1 MVREICRVAA
11 PAGSAL
17 TVTASSLLNLMER
30 MYQEQIVFQ
39 ETGGTHGVA
48 LATPEGA
55 WFLLAEDVGRHNA
68 MDKVIGRAR
77 FQGRDLSRMVVLLS
91 GRISLPGGDSQAE
104 GGKGMARIL
113 LIMSMIGSLFMAANV
128 AAETRIKCA
137 STTSTQNSGLFDYL
151 LPIFEKKTGIK
162 VDVVAVGTGAAIE
175 IGKRG
180 DADVVMVH
188 AKQQELKAVEAGAFV
203 NRHDLMYNDF
213 VIIGPANDPLKI
225 KGMKTAADAFKKISG
240 QKAEFV
246 SRGDKSGT
254 NTKELALWKTAGID
268 PKGQK
273 WYLEVGQGMEK
284 TQRIANEKRAFT
296 LTDRG
301 TWLATKD
308 KLEMVVV
315 LEGDPVLF
323 NQYGV
328 MAVHPGKHKQV
339 KYKEA
344 MAFVDWLI
352 SPEGQKAIGDF
363 KDKSGNQLFTP
374 NAK

>member
-1 MVREICRVAA
+1 MKKPLVATVLLILVFV
-11 PAGSAL
+11 AGS
-17 TVTASSLLNLMER
+17 
-30 MYQEQIVFQ
+30 
-39 ETGGTHGVA
+39 
-48 LATPEGA
+48 
-55 WFLLAEDVGRHNA
+55 
-68 MDKVIGRAR
+68 
-77 FQGRDLSRMVVLLS
+77 
-91 GRISLPGGDSQAE
+91 
-104 GGKGMARIL
+104 
-113 LIMSMIGSLFMAANV
+113 V

-162 VDVVAVGTGAAIE
+162 VDVVAVGTGASIE

-188 AKQQELKAVEAGAFV
+188 AKDLELKAVEEGAFV

-225 KGMKTAADAFKKISG
+225 KGMKSAVEAFKKIAAQG
-240 QKAEFV
+240 TEFV

-254 NTKELALWKTAGID
+254 HTKELAIWKTAGLD

-284 TQRIANEKRAFT
+284 TQRIANEKRAYT

-308 KLEMVVV
+308 KDKLEMVVV
-315 LEGDPVLF
+315 LEGDPGLF

-328 MAVHPGKHKQV
+328 MAVNPEKHKQV
-339 KYKEA
+339 KFKEA

-363 KDKSGNQLFTP
+363 KDKHGNQLFIP

>member
-1 MVREICRVAA
+1 MLKAL
-11 PAGSAL
+11 SA
-17 TVTASSLLNLMER
+17 
-30 MYQEQIVFQ
+30 
-39 ETGGTHGVA
+39 
-48 LATPEGA
+48 
-55 WFLLAEDVGRHNA
+55 
-68 MDKVIGRAR
+68 
-77 FQGRDLSRMVVLLS
+77 MVVMV
-91 GRISLPGGDSQAE
+91 A
-104 GGKGMARIL
+104 IL
-113 LIMSMIGSLFMAANV
+113 AAGTV
-128 AAETRIKCA
+128 SAETRIKCA

-188 AKQQELKAVEAGAFV
+188 AKELELKAVEEGWFKD
-203 NRHDLMYNDF
+203 RHDLMYNDF
-213 VIIGPANDPLKI
+213 VIIGPTDDPLKI
-225 KGMKTAADAFKKISG
+225 KGMKSAVEAFKKIG
-240 QKAEFV
+240 AQDQVPFA

-254 NTKELALWKTAGID
+254 HTMELGIWKKAGLD

-284 TQRIANEKRAFT
+284 TQRIANEKKAYT

-308 KLEMVVV
+308 KDKLEMVVV
-315 LEGDPVLF
+315 LEGDPTLF

-328 MAVHPGKHKQV
+328 MAVNPEKHKQV

-363 KDKSGNQLFTP
+363 KDKNGNQLFTP